1 MTDRIFTP
9 AQPPAEPCKRLREA
23 RACADHELQAVLHSH
38 RRDLALERRRE
49 RFTVAALAAI
59 GAMGALFILAG
70 GPSPAFVHPERAH
83 VGQHHQLG

>member
-23 RACADHELQAVLHSH
+23 RARADHQLQAALHSH
-38 RRDLALERRRE
+38 RRQLALERRRE
-49 RFTVAALAAI
+49 RFAVAALAAI
-59 GAMGALFILAG
+59 GVMGGLFILAG